1 MHLDMRNFAVILF
14 ALFSFTAFAAIHPA
28 QPPQTANEYFQI
40 GFAAANNG
48 QYDVAIKNYSQAID
62 LDPKRVYFF
71 YHRGIAYNRLGD
83 KASAVTDFTQCLTMR
98 PLAEAYY
105 ELGVIKYEKLE
116 FASAQ
121 QSFDKS
127 KELKDDVEKV
137 NYYLGV
143 LNYRSNN
150 FDAAEALLT
159 HYTHQVRTNPD
170 AFLYL
175 AMTKVKQHKYNEVS
189 SLLKI
194 AALYSDNDWK
204 FHLTMYDIYKEIGDK
219 DNMFYHISMVIELGH
234 AQPEYNAIRA
244 QLGKER
250 EDNPNAA
257 DIDQSAVADK

>member
-1 MHLDMRNFAVILF
+1 MF
-14 ALFSFTAFAAIHPA
+14 FSITAFAAIHPG
-28 QPPQTANEYFQI
+28 QSANEYFQI

-48 QYDVAIKNYSQAID
+48 QYDVALENYSQAIE
-62 LDPKRVYFF
+62 LDPNRIYFF
-71 YHRGIAYNRLGD
+71 YHRGLAYRSLGNKSSAIA
-83 KASAVTDFTQCLTMR
+83 DFSHCIAMR

-105 ELGVIKYEKLE
+105 QLGIIKYEDQD
-116 FASAQ
+116 FSSALGYFQ
-121 QSFDKS
+121 KS
-127 KELKDDVEKV
+127 KELKDDVDKV

-143 LNYRSNN
+143 LNYRANN
-150 FDAAEALLT
+150 FETAEALLT
-159 HYTHQVRTNPD
+159 HYTHLVRTNPD

-175 AMTKVKQHKYNEVS
+175 AMTKVKQHKYTEVQP
-189 SLLKI
+189 LLKL
-194 AALYSDNDWK
+194 AALYKDNDWK

-250 EDNPNAA
+250 EENPNA